1 MAVIAIASDKG
12 GVSKTS
18 LALLVG
24 AEAALDGYRACIL
37 DFDINQQAA
46 AFGAKGKVPGLTV
59 IGDIDETN
67 ILAALRRAEA
77 EADIVIVDLP
87 GGASALAL
95 KAFHRSHFVLIP
107 AQPSMPDVKA
117 AMKTIAQ
124 IDDAQELAR
133 APIARSLVWTRIMPG
148 YESVPVRQVR
158 AAMEES
164 ADVPIFRTA
173 LMERAAFRDIHI
185 SGLVPRQKDANGG
198 PAKNVAALTGELLEL
213 VAKLKVNA
221 A

>member
-1 MAVIAIASDKG
+1 MAVISIASDKG

-18 LALLVG
+18 IALLVG
-24 AEAALDGYRACIL
+24 AEAALDGYRTYIL
-37 DFDINQQAA
+37 DSDINQQAA
-46 AFGAKGKVPGLTV
+46 AFGDKEKVPGLTV
-59 IGDIDETN
+59 IGDVDEGN

-77 EADIVIVDLP
+77 EAQIVIVDLP
-87 GGASALAL
+87 GGSSALAL

-124 IDDAQELAR
+124 VDDAQELAR
-133 APIARSLVWTRIMPG
+133 APIARALLWTRIMPG
-148 YESVPVRQVR
+148 FESVPVRQVR

-164 ADVPIFRTA
+164 ADVPIFKTA

-185 SGLVPRQKDANGG
+185 SGLVPRQKDPNGG
-198 PAKNVAALTGELLEL
+198 PAKNVAAITAELLEAL
-213 VAKLKVNA
+213 TRLREA
-221 A
+221 AA